1 VTEKRPT
8 LELAAGLGCGRVLDT
23 WKRPTVVVV
32 VVVVVVEEEEE
43 VERQDGPAGGQE
55 VAPSIES
62 LWTPLDRAEEPCRVF
77 SGLDSGDEE
86 EDEEEVEDGVTEEE
100 ETTLEAS

>member
-1 VTEKRPT
+1 MTEKRPT

-23 WKRPTVVVV
+23 WKRPTVV
-32 VVVVVVEEEEE
+32 E
-43 VERQDGPAGGQE
+43 VEVARQDGSAGGQGL
-55 VAPSIES
+55 APSIES